1 MKKSPYIILL
11 VIILLAIGFYELRP
25 LIQPGYP
32 HFHTSLSAMA
42 KTNIL
47 FMTACLGGAC
57 AYFFL
62 LPIKKVELL
71 AVVTI
76 GLAIDGW
83 LIAYRLANVMGNP
96 LEEHLYGFLDLGP
109 GLLIGALLAVIWR
122 IIQYSKE
129 KQIDKVNRCLEVLGL
144 ALSMP
149 VSLSIAIVKCGP
161 YVYDPYLYAL
171 DSLWGIQVSFILSKI
186 LRHWLPLSLFMTAI
200 YVYLSLFM
208 MLAQVEVYK
217 ENEQLGL
224 KHTAR
229 LNPTFY
235 FLLIGIL
242 GAFCYEFLPAVGVD
256 IYCGT
261 NYFPNGPWPAANM
274 NPVLV
279 EAPFQFVRN
288 CMPSLHFSWILAI
301 YYSLYRSKPIYRQ
314 VALLLVFLTV
324 LSTFSV
330 GCHYLIDLI
339 MAVPFTMALLAITMP
354 EAKKKTRLIGAIF
367 GLASFS
373 GWLCLFKYSITTAL
387 QHPTLTLT
395 LLIATDLISFYL
407 AHLMCQQAKKTDLPE
422 LPQQQS
428 DIGQDSRQETPE
440 KAEIE
445 GQLTAQ

>member
-1 MKKSPYIILL
+1 MTINKKSPYIILL
-11 VIILLAIGFYELRP
+11 IVILCLAFFFEIAPLLGGNVNYFHKSLWWQTYENP
-25 LIQPGYP
+25 LFG
-32 HFHTSLSAMA
+32 
-42 KTNIL
+42 
-47 FMTACLGGAC
+47 TACLGSVF
-57 AYFFL
+57 AYWML
-62 LPIKKVELL
+62 LPFQKREFIVSLTIG
-71 AVVTI
+71 AVVE
-76 GLAIDGW
+76 AV
-83 LIAYRLANVMGNP
+83 LIKYRLAIIGPVGQI
-96 LEEHLYGFLDLGP
+96 LHIGP
-109 GLLIGALLAVIWR
+109 GLLTGAIMAILWR
-122 IIQYSKE
+122 IFTNLKE
-129 KQIDKVNRCLEVLGL
+129 HNSNALNKCLEVL
-144 ALSMP
+144 
-149 VSLSIAIVKCGP
+149 SLSISMPILLSLGSSVVGFDLR
-161 YVYDPYLYAL
+161 VYDPYLYAL
-171 DSLWGIQVSFILSKI
+171 DSLWGSQISFIISRFLSSSLI
-186 LRHWLPLSLFMTAI
+186 WRLPMYII
-200 YVYLSLFM
+200 YFYLSLYMVF
-208 MLAQVEVYK
+208 AQIAVYK
-217 ENEQLGL
+217 LNE
-224 KHTAR
+224 KHGYSHW
-229 LNPTFY
+229 N
-235 FLLIGIL
+235 FLIPAVFFILIAICGS
-242 GAFCYEFLPAVGVD
+242 FSYSFLPAVGVEL
-256 IYCGT
+256 YCGT
-261 NYFPNGPWPAANM
+261 NSFPNGPWPAANM
-274 NPVLV
+274 NPVPI
-279 EAPFQFVRN
+279 EAPYYLLRN
-288 CMPSLHFSWILAI
+288 CMPSLHFSWILAV